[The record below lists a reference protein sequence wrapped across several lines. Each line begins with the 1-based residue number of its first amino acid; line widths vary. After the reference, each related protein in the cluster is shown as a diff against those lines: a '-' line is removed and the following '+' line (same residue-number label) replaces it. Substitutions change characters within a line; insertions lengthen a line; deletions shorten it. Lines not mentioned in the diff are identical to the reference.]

1 MNFERLRAKCAAFWT
16 IIQDSCDVEV
26 PMRRQLRIR
35 VAFAPTRLAGEHL
48 QAAYAQVV
56 PVAQRSTHRGQER
69 TCSTAQADVST
80 QSMRPRRRVG
90 P

>member
-1 MNFERLRAKCAAFWT
+1 MSFQGLRAKGAAFWT
-16 IIQDSCDVEV
+16 IAPGNCDLEL

-48 QAAYAQVV
+48 HAAYAQVV
-56 PVAQRSTHRGQER
+56 PVARRSARRRQECA
-69 TCSTAQADVST
+69 CSTAQAEVSA
-80 QSMRPRRRVG
+80 QSTWRRTG

>member
-1 MNFERLRAKCAAFWT
+1 MSYQGLRGKGAAFWT
-16 IIQDSCDVEV
+16 IIRDSCDVEV

-56 PVAQRSTHRGQER
+56 PVARRSTHRGQAR
-69 TCSTAQADVST
+69 TRSTAQAEVST
-80 QSMRPRRRVG
+80 QSTRRRAG
-90 P
+90 S

>member
-1 MNFERLRAKCAAFWT
+1 MIFQGLRAKGAAFWT
-16 IIQDSCDVEV
+16 IIRHSCDVEV

-56 PVAQRSTHRGQER
+56 PVARRSTHRAQER
-69 TCSTAQADVST
+69 TRSTAQADVST
-80 QSMRPRRRVG
+80 QSTRRRAVS
-90 P
+90 

>member
-1 MNFERLRAKCAAFWT
+1 MSFQGLRGKSAAFWT
-16 IIQDSCDVEV
+16 MIQDSCDVEV

-56 PVAQRSTHRGQER
+56 PVARRSMRRGQER

-80 QSMRPRRRVG
+80 RSMRRRAG
-90 P
+90 S

>member
-1 MNFERLRAKCAAFWT
+1 MSFQSLRVNGGVFWT
-16 IIQDSCDVEV
+16 ITPDNCDVEV

-56 PVAQRSTHRGQER
+56 PVARRSARRRQER
-69 TCSTAQADVST
+69 AGSAAQAEVSV
-80 QSMRPRRRVG
+80 QSTRRRRG
-90 P
+90 A

>member
-1 MNFERLRAKCAAFWT
+1 MSFQGLRGKGAAFWT
-16 IIQDSCDVEV
+16 IVQVGCDVEV

-48 QAAYAQVV
+48 QAAYEQVV
-56 PVAQRSTHRGQER
+56 PAAWRCVRRQTGREEIAVRARRSTP
-69 TCSTAQADVST
+69 
-80 QSMRPRRRVG
+80 PRERRVG